1 MLRYGLL
8 WLGAV
13 LLAAPVPGAVTFTHD
28 VAPILFKKCA
38 TCHFP
43 GGPAPFSLT
52 DYLDAKKRA
61 SAIAAATRNR
71 SMPPWLAAPG
81 YAHFVGENERT
92 LANQELQTIQEWV
105 KQGAPEGN
113 PSDLPPLPRFS
124 RWPLGKPD
132 LILKLA
138 HPYTLPAHGMDG
150 MNVMRNFVIPVPIK
164 KTRYVK
170 ALILIPGA
178 DRKLFFHSN
187 VLYDPTG
194 LYRLHSSDM
203 GEPGF
208 MGMSL
213 EVESDHFNPEGHFLL
228 WKAGTA
234 PAAQID
240 GMPWRLKPGSDLVLN
255 MHMLPDGKPHKIQ
268 PVVGLYFTDKPPT
281 KHPML
286 IELHNTNAINIPA
299 GDKHFLVTDEVTL
312 PLDVEVFAV
321 YPHAHYLGKTLVGYA
336 ILPGGEKKWLLR
348 IPDWNPEW
356 TAVFRYAKPLFLPKG
371 TSVHMHFVY
380 DNSVDNQRNPN
391 HPPKR
396 VVGGD
401 EATDDMAE
409 FWLQVLPVH
418 TENLQVDPRLVLQE
432 TMTRHDLAMN
442 PHDPLALFNLGAALQ
457 AEGKMH
463 EAVTYYEREL
473 RVRPGDAVAE
483 TALGGALQ
491 AEGKIEQAAKHYQA
505 ALATSPK
512 YVNAHYNL
520 GVILLTQGQFEQAA
534 EQFRAVLAFNPD
546 DASSHNNLGTA
557 LASLGKW
564 DAAAAEFQQALR
576 LDPKNANAHDNL
588 GYILLRQ
595 GEGKQALAH
604 FREAVRLEPGNPGF
618 HDDLAG
624 ALLQQGKA
632 EEATTQF
639 QHALEINPQDATARS
654 GLQKAQ
660 MLLTRAK

>member
-1 MLRYGLL
+1 MF
-8 WLGAV
+8 AA
-13 LLAAPVPGAVTFTHD
+13 LLAAPLPGAVTFTRNA
-28 VAPILFKKCA
+28 APIFFKKCA

-52 DYLDAKKRA
+52 DYADAKKHA
-61 SAIAAATRNR
+61 SAIAAATENR
-71 SMPPWLAAPG
+71 SMPPWLAAAG
-81 YAHFVGENERT
+81 YAKFVGESERT
-92 LANQELQTIQEWV
+92 LTNQELQTIQEWV
-105 KQGAPEGN
+105 KQGTPEGN
-113 PSDLPPLPRFS
+113 PSDLPPLPKFS

-138 HPYTLPAHGMDG
+138 RPYTLPAHGPG
-150 MNVMRNFVIPVPIK
+150 GRNVMRNFVIPVPIK

-170 ALILIPGA
+170 ALILHPGA

-203 GEPGF
+203 GQPGF

-213 EVESDHFNPEGHFLL
+213 EVESDRFNPEGHFLL

-240 GMPWRLKPGSDLVLN
+240 GMPWALKKGSDLIAN
-255 MHMLPDGKPHKIQ
+255 MHMIPDGKPHKIQ
-268 PVVGLYFTDKPPT
+268 PVIGLYFTDKPPT

-286 IELHNTNAINIPA
+286 IELHHTDAINIPP
-299 GDKHFLVTDEVTL
+299 GDRHFLVTDEVTL

-321 YPHAHYLGKTLVGYA
+321 YPHAHYLGKTLEGYA
-336 ILPGGEKKWLLR
+336 ILPGGKKKWLLR

-356 TAVFRYAKPLFLPKG
+356 TAVFRYVKPMFLPKG
-371 TSVHMHFVY
+371 TSIHMHFVY
-380 DNSVDNQRNPN
+380 DNSVDNPRNPN

-396 VVGGD
+396 IVGGD
-401 EATDDMAE
+401 QATDDMAE

-418 TENLQVDPRLVLQE
+418 DKALSIDPRLVLQE
-432 TMTRHDLAMN
+432 TMMRHDLALN

-457 AEGKMH
+457 AEGKMQ
-463 EAVTYYEREL
+463 EAVAYYEREL
-473 RVRPGDAVAE
+473 QVRPGDAVSE

-491 AEGKIEQAAKHYQA
+491 AEGKLEEAAKHYRA
-505 ALATSPK
+505 ALDSSPK

-520 GVILLTQGQFEQAA
+520 GVILLTQGKFDQAA
-534 EQFRAVLAFNPD
+534 NQFRAVLAFNPD
-546 DASSHNNLGTA
+546 DASSHNDLGSA
-557 LASLGKW
+557 LASQGKW
-564 DAAAAEFQQALR
+564 SEAAAEFEQALR
-576 LDPKNANAHDNL
+576 LNPKNANAHDNL

-595 GEGKQALAH
+595 GEVKRALTH
-604 FREAVRLEPGNPGF
+604 LQEAVRLEPSNASF

-624 ALLQQGKA
+624 ALLQQGMA
-632 EEATTQF
+632 EEASRQF
-639 QHALEINPQDATARS
+639 QRALQLDPQDASAKS
-654 GLQKAQ
+654 GLQKART
-660 MLLTRAK
+660 LLSSTK